1 MRDQRVFKFFS
12 SAALYLSLGVVL
24 FSLTQCGK
32 RPPPLPPPTAAPPS
46 TTSSPAEAD
55 SRRDAILEPELDYR
69 IEPESIHPGE
79 SALLTWTSRN
89 ADSVSIEPAI
99 GPVDLSGRIKFFPEQ
114 TTTYT
119 ISASGPGG
127 SIQREVTVR
136 VSAPGQGPTGIR
148 EDDLLNMPLAQQFKS
163 AVKPVFFGFDSAEL
177 SAEAKA
183 TLDTNIS
190 WLSEAGHAE
199 IRFVLEGHADERGSE
214 EYNLSLGDRRAAIV
228 EEYLQAH
235 GISASRMSSFS
246 LGEERPFDT
255 GTTEQAYA
263 LNRRTEFVLLQE
275 AP

>member
-1 MRDQRVFKFFS
+1 MRDQRVFRFFS

-24 FSLTQCGK
+24 FTLTQCGK
-32 RPPPLPPPTAAPPS
+32 RPPPLPPPIAAPTS
-46 TTSSPAEAD
+46 TTSSPTETAPT
-55 SRRDAILEPELDYR
+55 RDALLEPELDYR

-79 SALLTWTSRN
+79 SALLTWTSRH

-119 ISASGPGG
+119 ISAVGPGG

-136 VSAPGQGPTGIR
+136 VGAAGQGPSGIR
-148 EDDLLNMPLAQQFKS
+148 EDDLLNLPLAQQFKA

-183 TLDTNIS
+183 TLDANIS
-190 WLSEAGHAE
+190 WLSQSGNAQ

-214 EYNLSLGDRRAAIV
+214 EYNLSLGDRRAAVV
-228 EEYLQAH
+228 EEYLKAQ

-246 LGEERPFDT
+246 MGEERPFDP
-255 GTTEQAYA
+255 GTTDQAYA
-263 LNRRTEFVLLQE
+263 LNRRTEFVLMQDT
-275 AP
+275 P